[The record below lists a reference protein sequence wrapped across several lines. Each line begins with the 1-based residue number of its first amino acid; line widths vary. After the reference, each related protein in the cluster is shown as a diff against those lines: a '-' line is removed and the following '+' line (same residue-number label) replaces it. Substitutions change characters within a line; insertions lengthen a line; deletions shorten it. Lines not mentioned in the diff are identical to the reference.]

1 MSMFLDES
9 SLKILISSF
18 VFSRIDYCN
27 SLLCNVPNVLL
38 DKLQRFQNQAARL
51 VLRKN
56 RREHIT
62 PMFLRLH
69 WLPVNFRI
77 RYKIA
82 LLCFKC
88 IIEEAPSYLT
98 ELTAIYTPPRRLRS
112 RDQLLLC
119 ETKKGSKRFGQ
130 RAFSNFAPSIWNSL
144 PLSLRLETSESVF
157 KKKLKTYFMRMFLD
171 DD

>member
-1 MSMFLDES
+1 MSWSESRSFISFEKKLLVPCSITMIISVICQVDIDYNINLIYCELRRISQMSMFLDES

-88 IIEEAPSYLT
+88 TYHRGGSFLPYGTDCYLHAASAP
-98 ELTAIYTPPRRLRS
+98 
-112 RDQLLLC
+112 
-119 ETKKGSKRFGQ
+119 
-130 RAFSNFAPSIWNSL
+130 
-144 PLSLRLETSESVF
+144 
-157 KKKLKTYFMRMFLD
+157 
-171 DD
+171 